1 MRICITGYRPSKLP
15 NTYGYDLNN
24 TGYKKLS
31 QAIIDVLFVIA
42 MFNHNKDFTLISGM
56 ALGVDQLYVKT
67 AIKLKQLWAKNF
79 NIKITAAIPCR
90 GQELKWPMQSREL
103 YHELLKE
110 CNFVKYVHNGLYTP
124 SCMDERN
131 HWMVDNS
138 DVAIAVWDGKSGGT
152 ANCIRY
158 AKQKHKNIY
167 YINPNN
173 YSVRR
178 ELNDKK

>member
-67 AIKLKQLWAKNF
+67 AIKLKQDGYRDTMSSSCLPTCFSNDVCNASPVPPTLEKSNFSTMNLLAFLVGWAPSHSPPKRF
-79 NIKITAAIPCR
+79 
-90 GQELKWPMQSREL
+90 LKSFFWLRS
-103 YHELLKE
+103 
-110 CNFVKYVHNGLYTP
+110 
-124 SCMDERN
+124 
-131 HWMVDNS
+131 
-138 DVAIAVWDGKSGGT
+138 
-152 ANCIRY
+152 
-158 AKQKHKNIY
+158 
-167 YINPNN
+167 
-173 YSVRR
+173 
-178 ELNDKK
+178 